1 MTWWCWKWSNWCKNW
16 WSKWK
21 QVKEPFFA
29 LCLANIIFHCY
40 CYCLLTYYK
49 RVRTQSKGNV
59 PIDTINYQW
68 LATLKCLQKS
78 TTSFNIQYLFIFKK
92 CLFFPALLPF
102 IGLLAYS
109 ESQQETAYLCCFQKL
124 NRMPNFGFW
133 TTMYCI
139 E

>member
-1 MTWWCWKWSNWCKNW
+1 MTWCCCKWSNWCKNW

-92 CLFFPALLPF
+92 CLFFLHCCLLLDCLPILKVNKKLHIF
-102 IGLLAYS
+102 AAFKSLIGCQTLDSGLL
-109 ESQQETAYLCCFQKL
+109 
-124 NRMPNFGFW
+124 
-133 TTMYCI
+133 CI
-139 E
+139 V